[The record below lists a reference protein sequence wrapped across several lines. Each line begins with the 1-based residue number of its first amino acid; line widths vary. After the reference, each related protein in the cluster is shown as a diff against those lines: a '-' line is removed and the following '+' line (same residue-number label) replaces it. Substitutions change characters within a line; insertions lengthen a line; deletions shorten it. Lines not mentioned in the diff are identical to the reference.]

1 MSIGIQTAALYK
13 TFEEDRNALL
23 QELEAVDARRFSSER
38 DAVELLKRL
47 KETQK
52 ILVRNPYSNAVV
64 VIVISK

>member
-52 ILVRNPYSNAVV
+52 ILVRNPNSNAVV